1 MNPWT
6 NLPASA
12 PFVLPNDAEAIERFN
27 AKVARDYTIH
37 LEIVPEPFLG
47 NPLAPL
53 VLLNLNPGFVETDRT
68 VHLDPT
74 FNAAAVANLG
84 HRHPAYPFYLL
95 DPAFP
100 SPGQDWW
107 KRKLR
112 VLIEEVGLQ
121 AVASNLFVVE
131 IHGYHSR
138 RYSSALRLPS
148 QAYTRQLVL
157 DAIARD
163 ATIVVMRGRRA
174 RNSLV
179 PELLSLSSVAF
190 VRNIQ
195 NPAISPRN
203 CPDSF
208 ARILASVRS
217 AT

>member
-6 NLPASA
+6 HLPASA
-12 PFVLPNDAEAIERFN
+12 PFVLPIDAEAVERFN
-27 AKVARDYTIH
+27 AKASRDHAIH

-47 NPLAPL
+47 NPLAPV

-68 VHLDPT
+68 VHLDPA
-74 FNAAAVANLG
+74 FNAAAVANL
-84 HRHPAYPFYLL
+84 RHQHPEYPLYLL
-95 DPAFP
+95 DPAFS

-112 VLIEEVGLQ
+112 VLIEEVGLH

-138 RYSSALRLPS
+138 KYSGGLRLPS
-148 QAYTRQLVL
+148 QRYTQELVRA
-157 DAIARD
+157 AIARE
-163 ATIVVMRGRRA
+163 ATMVVMRGRRA
-174 RNSLV
+174 WNALI
-179 PELLSLSSVAF
+179 PELFNIPSIAF
-190 VRNIQ
+190 LRNVQ
-195 NPAISPRN
+195 NPTISPGN

-208 ARILASVRS
+208 GHIVAAVRT

>member
-6 NLPASA
+6 DLPASA
-12 PFVLPNDAEAIERFN
+12 PFLLPIDVEAVERFN
-27 AKVARDYTIH
+27 AKASRDHAVH

-47 NPLAPL
+47 NPLAPV
-53 VLLNLNPGFVETDRT
+53 VLLNLNPGFVETDLT
-68 VHLDPT
+68 VHLDPA
-74 FNAAAVANLG
+74 FNAGAVANL
-84 HRHPAYPFYLL
+84 RHQHPEYPLYLL

-112 VLIEEVGLQ
+112 VLIEEVGLR

-138 RYSSALRLPS
+138 KYSGALRLPS
-148 QAYTRQLVL
+148 QPYTRELVL
-157 DAIARD
+157 AAIARQ

-174 RNSLV
+174 WNALV
-179 PELLSLSSVAF
+179 PELSGLTSIAF
-190 VRNIQ
+190 LRNVQ
-195 NPAISPRN
+195 NPTISLGN

-208 ARILASVRS
+208 ARILAAVKT